1 MTTIDTV
8 TAAPETTIAPVT
20 VAIDDGPVTPD
31 ADGRSRGWRAT
42 VIVSPTERRA
52 SLFTAIGSGVPADVW
67 HNRVLSLA
75 VNTAASGEAVRAI
88 LEDDAAQA
96 ILADLCDQYEGDRW
110 DGHNHVGRWPCDE
123 GGTPDYLPLIMRLE
137 AMIAEAPCYSSAA
150 DWCSPAWS
158 ECKREV
164 EAAILGAKDAD
175 AEEAAL
181 TALVDKWATDAR
193 DNGALIDAADLRK
206 QVDAMAEELAG
217 DLADDETLYVVEGAR
232 VDALRDCDLGA
243 VLADVGSLGETWC
256 LVEATSEIRAARKAR
271 TLRAQGGAACVAEVR
286 RLGDEWTC
294 AMDGRDGVAALVAAL
309 PT

>member
-1 MTTIDTV
+1 MTTTDTI
-8 TAAPETTIAPVT
+8 AADTTETIAPVAI
-20 VAIDDGPVTPD
+20 AIDDGPVTPD
-31 ADGRSRGWRAT
+31 ADGRSRDY
-42 VIVSPTERRA
+42 RA
-52 SLFTAIGSGVPADVW
+52 SLVLDPEKRRVYLFTCIGSGSPADVW
-67 HNRVLSLA
+67 HNRALSITVDTSA
-75 VNTAASGEAVRAI
+75 DGAAVRAI
-88 LEDDAAQA
+88 LEGEAAQS
-96 ILADLCDQYEGDRW
+96 LLVDLCDMYEGDTW
-110 DGHNHVGRWPCDE
+110 NGHNHVGSWPHTD
-123 GGTPDYLPLIMRLE
+123 GLADHVAPVASLE

-181 TALVDKWATDAR
+181 AALVDKWATDAR
-193 DNGALIDAADLRK
+193 DNGALIDADDLRK
-206 QVDAMAEELAG
+206 QVDAMAEELTG
-217 DLADDETLYVVEGAR
+217 DLADDETLYIVEGAR
-232 VDALRDCDLGA
+232 VDALRDCDLDV

-294 AMDGRDGVAALVAAL
+294 IMDGRDGVAALVAAL
-309 PT
+309 PV

>member
-123 GGTPDYLPLIMRLE
+123 DGTPDYLSLIMRLE
-137 AMIAEAPCYSSAA
+137 AMIAEAPCYQSAA

-181 TALVDKWATDAR
+181 AALVDKWATDAR
-193 DNGALIDAADLRK
+193 DNGALIDAADLRE
-206 QVDAMAEELAG
+206 QVDAMADESG
-217 DLADDETLYVVEGAR
+217 DADVYVVDIIDGTPR
-232 VDALRDCDLGA
+232 CDTLDTVDLD
-243 VLADVGSLGETWC
+243 ADVEDMANLGETWA
-256 LVEATSEIRAARKAR
+256 LVEAASEVDAWRKAR
-271 TLRAQGGAACVAEVR
+271 ALFAQSGVVAEAR
-286 RLGDEWTC
+286 RLAGEWTYPG
-294 AMDGRDGVAALVAAL
+294 DALDRIAAAL
-309 PT
+309 PA

>member
-1 MTTIDTV
+1 
-8 TAAPETTIAPVT
+8 
-20 VAIDDGPVTPD
+20 
-31 ADGRSRGWRAT
+31 
-42 VIVSPTERRA
+42 
-52 SLFTAIGSGVPADVW
+52 
-67 HNRVLSLA
+67 
-75 VNTAASGEAVRAI
+75 
-88 LEDDAAQA
+88 
-96 ILADLCDQYEGDRW
+96 
-110 DGHNHVGRWPCDE
+110 
-123 GGTPDYLPLIMRLE
+123 MRLE
-137 AMIAEAPCYSSAA
+137 AMIAEAPCYQSAA